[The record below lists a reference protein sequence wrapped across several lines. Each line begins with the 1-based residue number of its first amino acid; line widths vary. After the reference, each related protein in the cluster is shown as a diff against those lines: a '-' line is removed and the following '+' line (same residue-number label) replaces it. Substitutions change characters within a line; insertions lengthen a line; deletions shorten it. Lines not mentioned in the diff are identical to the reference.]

1 MFAAK
6 VTFLLLSTSIPL
18 ATTSLNLSPGERSKV
33 ARILKDNGW
42 KNVTLVRKTHLM
54 DS

>member
-42 KNVTLVRKTHLM
+42 KNVTLVRGAHTF
-54 DS
+54 D